1 MEFFLL
7 GSLLVCPVARSEVRV
22 PAGKQRVLLAVL
34 LLHSNHVV
42 SADVLVEALWGTEPP
57 PSARAA
63 MRNYVKRLRNVLDDP
78 GHDLIRSVPGG
89 YLIRVRAGDLDV
101 TRFEELERTGQEA
114 AAAGDWDHAADLLR
128 AALSLW
134 RGEALEDARS
144 EWLAVRELPRLAELR
159 LRALETRIDL
169 DLRLGRCAEAIAEL
183 WRLTNVHPLRERL
196 YRLLMLALCQD
207 GRYAEA
213 LAVYQ
218 SARRVLI
225 TELGTEPGP
234 DLRRLHQ
241 RILTSDPALAGPGP
255 RHAALASVM
264 LSEARGGL
272 LPPRQL
278 PPAARHFSGR
288 SAELVAL
295 RRITDEPAGAGWP
308 AIIAVTGAAGVGKTA
323 LTLRWAHE
331 VAFRFPDGQLHAD
344 LRGYDPG
351 SPVPPAEVLARFL
364 RSLGVPG
371 AEIPADQTERAAR
384 FRSLLTGQRVLVVL
398 DNARSAE
405 HVRQLLPATP
415 GCAVVVTS
423 RDSLAGLVVR
433 DGAQRLDLDL
443 LPLTDAVHLL
453 RSLIGGRVDADPA
466 AAQTLAVECARL
478 PLALCAAAELAA
490 ACPAAPLAELVR
502 QLGDRHQRLDLLDGG
517 GDPRTALR
525 AVFSWS
531 YQHLDGDSA
540 RALRL
545 LGLHPGIDIEP
556 YAGAALMGTTV
567 AQARRL
573 LTALARAHLIR
584 PVGPAR
590 YAMHDLLRVYAAE
603 LAVGCDS
610 DRQEA
615 LRRLLDHYVHIA
627 SAAMEIASQ
636 TGLSRMSGEPAP
648 AGPMPPVTDPWA
660 ARAWLDEQRATLA
673 RIAAFA
679 ATHGWT
685 AQAGPASRRDALRR
699 ARADDG
705 IGE

>member
-7 GSLLVCPVARSEVRV
+7 GSLLVCPAAKAEVRV
-22 PAGKQRVLLAVL
+22 PPGKQRVLLAVL

-42 SADVLVEALWGTEPP
+42 SADVLVEALWGSEPP

-63 MRNYVKRLRNVLDDP
+63 MRNYVKRLRKVLDDP

-89 YLIRVRAGDLDV
+89 YLIRVPAGDLDV
-101 TRFEELERTGQEA
+101 TRFEELERAGQEA

-144 EWLAVRELPRLAELR
+144 EWLAARELPRLAELR

-169 DLRLGRCAEAIAEL
+169 DVRLGRRAEAIAEL
-183 WRLTNVHPLRERL
+183 WRLTNLHPLRERL

-255 RHAALASVM
+255 RHATPASVT
-264 LSEARGGL
+264 LSGARGGS

-278 PPAARHFSGR
+278 PPTARHFSGR

-323 LTLRWAHE
+323 LALRWAHE

-405 HVRQLLPATP
+405 HVRPLLPATP

-531 YQHLDGDSA
+531 YQHLDSDSA

-556 YAGAALMGTTV
+556 HAGAALMGTTV

-573 LTALARAHLIR
+573 LSVLARAHLIR

-590 YAMHDLLRVYAAE
+590 YAMNDLLRVYAAE

-610 DRQEA
+610 GRQEA
-615 LRRLLDHYVHIA
+615 TAA
-627 SAAMEIASQ
+627 SARPLRPCRF
-636 TGLSRMSGEPAP
+636 GGDGDRVPGR
-648 AGPMPPVTDPWA
+648 VV
-660 ARAWLDEQRATLA
+660 
-673 RIAAFA
+673 
-679 ATHGWT
+679 
-685 AQAGPASRRDALRR
+685 RDVW
-699 ARADDG
+699 
-705 IGE
+705 

>member
-7 GSLLVCPVARSEVRV
+7 GSLLVCPAARSEVRV

-636 TGLSRMSGEPAP
+636 AGLSRMSGEPAP

-685 AQAGPASRRDALRR
+685 AQAGRLAAVMRYAVPARMT
-699 ARADDG
+699 
-705 IGE
+705 E

>member
-7 GSLLVCPVARSEVRV
+7 GSLLVCPAAKAEVRV
-22 PAGKQRVLLAVL
+22 PSGKQRVLLAVL

-42 SADVLVEALWGTEPP
+42 SADVLVEALWGSEPP

-63 MRNYVKRLRNVLDDP
+63 TRNYVKRLRTVLDDA

-89 YLIRVRAGDLDV
+89 YLIRVAAGDLDV

-144 EWLAVRELPRLAELR
+144 EWLAARELPRLAELR
-159 LRALETRIDL
+159 LRALDTRIEL
-169 DLRLGRCAEAIAEL
+169 DLRLGRRAEAIAEL
-183 WRLTNVHPLRERL
+183 WRLTNLHPLRERL

-255 RHAALASVM
+255 RHAAPVT
-264 LSEARGGL
+264 LSGARGGA

-278 PPAARHFSGR
+278 PQAARHFSGR
-288 SAELVAL
+288 SAELVVL
-295 RRITDEPAGAGWP
+295 RQITDEPAGAGRP
-308 AIIAVTGAAGVGKTA
+308 AVIAVTGAAGVGKTA
-323 LTLRWAHE
+323 LALRWAHE
-331 VAFRFPDGQLHAD
+331 VAFRFPDGQLHTD
-344 LRGYDPG
+344 LRGYDLD

-453 RSLIGGRVDADPA
+453 RSLIGGRVDADPT

-490 ACPAAPLAELVR
+490 AYPAAPLAELVR

-531 YQHLDGDSA
+531 YQHLDSDSA

-556 YAGAALMGTTV
+556 HAGAALMGTTV

-573 LTALARAHLIR
+573 LSALARAHLIR

-615 LRRLLDHYVHIA
+615 TAA
-627 SAAMEIASQ
+627 SARPLRPCRF
-636 TGLSRMSGEPAP
+636 GGDGDRVPGR
-648 AGPMPPVTDPWA
+648 VV
-660 ARAWLDEQRATLA
+660 
-673 RIAAFA
+673 
-679 ATHGWT
+679 
-685 AQAGPASRRDALRR
+685 RDVW
-699 ARADDG
+699 
-705 IGE
+705 